1 MKKLF
6 TLIAAAFVAAS
17 VNAQEL
23 VSQLDVC
30 AAAVGNTIA
39 SGSSLSNSEISVQF
53 GGTISGENDFSA
65 PVANG
70 SCEESIGATG
80 YTGGNGNNPKDGV
93 EAPNT
98 GAGYSPE
105 TGNLPNTG
113 TFYVVTPA
121 FNGTLEVGVVL
132 NPNKTIYVVDAAEP
146 TVALIKDT
154 PAAKYYGTYS
164 FPVTV
169 GHKYY
174 VFCVGSKLGF
184 YGAQLTYKA
193 GDNVDAV
200 EDVKASNDAVTT
212 KALKAV
218 KGGRIVII
226 NAGAEYTVAGAQMK

>member
-65 PVANG
+65 PVENG
-70 SCEESIGATG
+70 SCSSIGATG
-80 YTGGNGNNPKDGV
+80 YTPGNGGNPKDGV

-98 GAGYSPE
+98 GVSYSPA

-113 TFYVVTPA
+113 TYYVVTPA

-132 NPNKTIYVVDAAEP
+132 NPNKTIYVVDAADP
-146 TVALIKDT
+146 TTPVFQNTPDT
-154 PAAKYYGTYS
+154 KYYGTYS

-174 VFCVGSKLGF
+174 VFCNGSKLGF

-200 EDVKASNDAVTT
+200 EDVKASNDAATT

-218 KGGRIVII
+218 KGGRIIII

>member
-1 MKKLF
+1 MKKIF
-6 TLIAAAFVAAS
+6 TLIAATLMAANIS
-17 VNAQEL
+17 AQDL
-23 VSQLDVC
+23 TSQFDVLTL
-30 AAAVGNTIA
+30 AGENTIP

-70 SCEESIGATG
+70 SCSSIGATG
-80 YTGGNGNNPKDGV
+80 YTPGNGNNAKDGV

-98 GAGYSPE
+98 GAGYSPA

-113 TFYVVTPA
+113 TYYVVTPA

-132 NPNKTIYVVDAAEP
+132 NAGKTIYVVDAANP
-146 TVALIKDT
+146 TTAILENKPET
-154 PAAKYYGTYS
+154 KYYGTYS

-174 VFCVGSKLGF
+174 VFCNGSKLGF
-184 YGAQLTYKA
+184 YGAQLTYKD

-200 EDVKASNDAVTT
+200 EDVKASNDAATT
-212 KALKAV
+212 KAV
-218 KGGRIVII
+218 KVVKNGSVVVVNG
-226 NAGAEYTVAGAQMK
+226 AAEYTVAGAQTK

>member
-1 MKKLF
+1 MKKIF
-6 TLIAAAFVAAS
+6 TLIAATLMAANIS
-17 VNAQEL
+17 AQDL
-23 VSQLDVC
+23 TSQLDVF
-30 AAAVGNTIA
+30 ALAEENTIP

-65 PVANG
+65 PAKNG
-70 SCEESIGATG
+70 SCESIGATG
-80 YTGGNGNNPKDGV
+80 YTAGNGGNPKDGV
-93 EAPNT
+93 EVNT
-98 GAGYSPE
+98 GVGYSKE

-132 NPNKTIYVVDAAEP
+132 NANKTIYVVDAAEP
-146 TVALIKDT
+146 TTAVVEDK

-164 FPVTV
+164 FSVTA

-174 VFCVGSKLGF
+174 VFCTGSKLGF

-200 EDVKASNDAVTT
+200 EDVKASNDAAAT

-226 NAGAEYTVAGAQMK
+226 RADAEYSVSGAQLK

>member
-1 MKKLF
+1 MKKIF
-6 TLIAAAFVAAS
+6 TLIAATLMAANIS
-17 VNAQEL
+17 AQDL
-23 VSQLDVC
+23 TSQFDVLTL
-30 AAAVGNTIA
+30 AGENTIP

-53 GGTISGENDFSA
+53 GGTISGEKEFSA

-70 SCEESIGATG
+70 SCSSIGATG
-80 YTGGNGNNPKDGV
+80 YTPGNGGNPKDGV

-98 GAGYSPE
+98 GAGYSPA

-113 TFYVVTPA
+113 TYYVVTPA

-132 NPNKTIYVVDAAEP
+132 NAGKTIYVVDAADP
-146 TVALIKDT
+146 TT
-154 PAAKYYGTYS
+154 PVFQDAPDAKYYGTYS

-174 VFCVGSKLGF
+174 VFCNGSKLGF

-200 EDVKASNDAVTT
+200 EDVKASNDAATT
-212 KALKAV
+212 KAV
-218 KGGRIVII
+218 KVVKNGSVVVVNG
-226 NAGAEYTVAGAQMK
+226 AAEYTVAGAQTK